1 MSRCKKVQVAKV
13 SMPYGNYKVLT
24 ERHMVF
30 YVYRTWYDTEYK
42 KHTNKVAE
50 CGSMAEAL
58 STILDTDRA
67 EMLKQ
72 ADRERWYLIG

>member
-24 ERHMVF
+24 ERHMMY
-30 YVYRTWYDTEYK
+30 YVYRTWYDAEYK
-42 KHTNKVAE
+42 KHTNIVAE
-50 CGSMAEAL
+50 CGSMAESL
-58 STILDTDRA
+58 ETIITTDRA

-72 ADRERWYLIG
+72 ANRE